1 MIVFFDLDG
10 TLISDDEAYIIPDSA
25 VNAIHK
31 AQKNGHLM
39 YVDTGRTVMNVEQR
53 IRDIGFDGYIWGCG
67 MYIECDGKVIYQH
80 TLSSE
85 LCKNVAK
92 LVFECNMT
100 PMYEHSK
107 SFYCDKR
114 SRNLD
119 GFVKLKRRFE
129 MQGKDLSPDVSDD
142 GFAFDKFLAWYD
154 EKSNIERFKREIEKD
169 FDFIVRG
176 DGFCEMTVKG
186 FSKGTGI
193 KKVLEYHNIPIDN
206 AYAIGDSMNDLPMLT
221 AVPNSIVMGNGS
233 EELKKSAS
241 FVTKDLL
248 DNGIEYALK
257 HFGMI

>member
-53 IRDIGFDGYIWGCG
+53 IRDIGFDGYICGCG

-107 SFYCDKR
+107 SFYCA
-114 SRNLD
+114 
-119 GFVKLKRRFE
+119 VP
-129 MQGKDLSPDVSDD
+129 KDIL
-142 GFAFDKFLAWYD
+142 
-154 EKSNIERFKREIEKD
+154 I
-169 FDFIVRG
+169 
-176 DGFCEMTVKG
+176 
-186 FSKGTGI
+186 
-193 KKVLEYHNIPIDN
+193 IDN
-206 AYAIGDSMNDLPMLT
+206 KTHIH
-221 AVPNSIVMGNGS
+221 
-233 EELKKSAS
+233 K
-241 FVTKDLL
+241 
-248 DNGIEYALK
+248 IEFYFQILI
-257 HFGMI
+257 H